1 MATIE
6 NFIMLRDGMS
16 APLLKIANA
25 TEKASDKLNKFTG
38 STRVAGTA
46 AQQSVGKFNM
56 LGSVF
61 AGSFLATAAI
71 AGARALGSAIAS
83 VGTSAEEFAG
93 IQARLGLVAN
103 SQKEVAGLNQAIFE
117 SAQRARG
124 SYFDMA
130 NAVSKLAINAR
141 DAFPDPAEV
150 VGFTEG
156 IQKLFAV
163 GGASVVE
170 QKSAMLQLTQA
181 LGSGRLQGDEF
192 RSISENAPMLL
203 NMISKE
209 LGVTRGEVKAL
220 AAEGKITSAVI
231 KDSILKHMGDIDDA
245 FAKVPK
251 RWGDHFKKVGNMAV
265 VSFAPVFGMIT
276 RLANSKSVQTIVDNV
291 STAVQRLAPV
301 FTGAVTAVTWLI
313 DLTADGLTAVNKFLT
328 EHAGI
333 VKSALFAVGLGL
345 AYVGVMA
352 TIAKA
357 RLLAAA
363 AATVVKALI
372 DMQATGVMITM
383 AMAAAHLNAV
393 LLANPIGV
401 VVGAILVGIGVIYG
415 AVAAVNY
422 FAGTSVSA
430 TGLIFG
436 AFSFVFAGIYNML
449 AAAWNRFVIFANFLG
464 AVFVDPAGAIYNLF
478 ADIWN
483 GVVSLV
489 ADAVNSIIG
498 LINKLPGMNVGTVS
512 APTRAR
518 KDIAGAFTLGRADYV
533 DPAKWAASGYATG
546 KKFEDFIGNIGNPN
560 GAFGKPLTDG
570 ASDVENAIADNTAE
584 GAKQGKRAADALDST
599 VSDLKYLRDA
609 AEREAINRYVNATVK
624 VDAGGL
630 HVTSGGERNFDGM
643 MRAFCD
649 NLSEAL
655 ETGTEGVLQ

>member
-1 MATIE
+1 MATIK

-38 STRVAGTA
+38 STRAAGTA

-61 AGSFLATAAI
+61 AGSFLAAGAI

-124 SYFDMA
+124 SFFDMA
-130 NAVSKLAINAR
+130 DAVSKLAINAR

-163 GGASVVE
+163 GGASVAE

-220 AAEGKITSAVI
+220 ASEGKITSAVI

-251 RWGDHFKKVGNMAV
+251 RWGDHFKKIGNMAV
-265 VSFAPVFGMIT
+265 VAFASVFGTIT

-301 FTGAVTAVTWLI
+301 FLGAVTAVTWLI
-313 DLTADGLTAVNKFLT
+313 DQTADGLNMINTAFNEHSVLVKGALTAVSLALG
-328 EHAGI
+328 HVAGMI
-333 VKSALFAVGLGL
+333 
-345 AYVGVMA
+345 
-352 TIAKA
+352 
-357 RLLAAA
+357 LLAAGRAAIA
-363 AATVVKALI
+363 AAAFAAKTAADWAATAALI
-372 DMQATGVMITM
+372 
-383 AMAAAHLNAV
+383 AMEYAQGGLNAAMYACPV
-393 LLANPIGV
+393 TWLVGA
-401 VVGAILVGIGVIYG
+401 VVGLVAVFYG

-436 AFSFVFAGIYNML
+436 AFSFVFAEIYNMVVMI
-449 AAAWNRFVIFANFLG
+449 WNQFVDFANFLG
-464 AVFVDPAGAIYNLF
+464 AVFVDPLGAIYNLF

-489 ADAVNSIIG
+489 ADAVNEIIG

-512 APTRAR
+512 APTLAR
-518 KDIAGAFTLGRADYV
+518 KDIAGAFTLGKADYV
-533 DPAKWAASGYATG
+533 NPANWAASGYAAG
-546 KKFEDFIGNIGNPN
+546 KKFEAFLGSIGSPN
-560 GAFGKPLTDG
+560 GAFGTPPTDG
-570 ASDVENAIADNTAE
+570 ARDIDNAIADNTAE

-630 HVTSGGERNFDGM
+630 HVTSGGERNFDGA
-643 MRAFCD
+643 MRAFCA
-649 NLSEAL
+649 NLAEAL

>member
-1 MATIE
+1 MATIK
-6 NFIMLRDGMS
+6 NFISLRDGMS

-46 AQQSVGKFNM
+46 ARQSVGKFNM

-61 AGSFLATAAI
+61 AGGFLAAGAI

-103 SQKEVAGLNQAIFE
+103 SQEEVAGLNQAIFE

-141 DAFPDPAEV
+141 DAFPDPVEV

-163 GGASVVE
+163 GGASVAE

-251 RWGDHFKKVGNMAV
+251 RWGDHFKKIGNMAV
-265 VSFAPVFGMIT
+265 VSFAPVFGTIT

-301 FTGAVTAVTWLI
+301 FLGAVTAVTWLI
-313 DLTADGLTAVNKFLT
+313 DRTADGLNTINAAFNDHSVLVKGALTAVSMALG
-328 EHAGI
+328 HVAG
-333 VKSALFAVGLGL
+333 
-345 AYVGVMA
+345 MM
-352 TIAKA
+352 
-357 RLLAAA
+357 LLAAGRAAIA
-363 AATVVKALI
+363 AAAFAAKTVADWAETAALI
-372 DMQATGVMITM
+372 
-383 AMAAAHLNAV
+383 AMEYAQGGLNAAMYACPV
-393 LLANPIGV
+393 TWLVGA
-401 VVGAILVGIGVIYG
+401 VVGLVAVFYG

-449 AAAWNRFVIFANFLG
+449 AAAWNQFVVFANFLG
-464 AVFVDPAGAIYNLF
+464 AVFVDPLGAIYNLF

-512 APTRAR
+512 APTLAR

-533 DPAKWAASGYATG
+533 DPAKWAASGYAAG
-546 KKFEDFIGNIGNPN
+546 KKFEDFLGSIGSPN
-560 GAFGKPLTDG
+560 GLFGKPLTDG

-643 MRAFCD
+643 MRAFCE
-649 NLSEAL
+649 NIAEAL

>member
-1 MATIE
+1 MATIQ
-6 NFIMLRDGMS
+6 NFISLRDGMS
-16 APLLKIANA
+16 APLLKIASA

-38 STRVAGTA
+38 STRAAGTA
-46 AQQSVGKFNM
+46 AKLTAGRFGM

-61 AGSFLATAAI
+61 AGSFLAAGAI

-93 IQARLGLVAN
+93 IQSRLALVAS
-103 SQKEVAGLNQAIFE
+103 SQEEVAGLNQAIFN

-141 DAFPDPAEV
+141 DAFPDPSQV

-156 IQKLFAV
+156 IQKLFAI
-163 GGASVVE
+163 GGASVME

-231 KDSILKHMGDIDDA
+231 KDSIMHHMGEIDDA

-251 RWGDHFKKVGNMAV
+251 RWGDHFKAVGNMAV
-265 VSFAPVFGMIT
+265 VAFAPVFGAIT
-276 RLANSKSVQTIVDNV
+276 RLANSQSVQTIVDNV
-291 STAVQRLAPV
+291 STAVQRLAPA
-301 FTGAVTAVTWLI
+301 FMIAVNGVTWLI
-313 DLTADGLTAVNKFLT
+313 DQTASGLNSINAAFTQ
-328 EHAGI
+328 H
-333 VKSALFAVGLGL
+333 SALAKGALMAVGVALG
-345 AYVGVMA
+345 YVGGMMIVSA
-352 TIAKA
+352 AQTGI
-357 RLLAAA
+357 AAA
-363 AATVVKALI
+363 AFAAKTVADWAETAALI
-372 DMQATGVMITM
+372 
-383 AMAAAHLNAV
+383 AMTAAQNGLNAAMYACPV
-393 LLANPIGV
+393 TWLVGA
-401 VVGAILVGIGVIYG
+401 VVGLVAVFYG

-422 FAGTSVSA
+422 FADTSISA

-436 AFSFVFAGIYNML
+436 AFAFMFAKVYNL
-449 AAAWNRFVIFANFLG
+449 VAFTWNMFARFANFLG
-464 AVFVDPAGAIYNLF
+464 AVFVDPLGAAYNYF
-478 ADIWN
+478 ADTWN
-483 GVVSLV
+483 AVVELV
-489 ADAVNSIIG
+489 AAAVNDIIG
-498 LINKLPGMNVGTVS
+498 MLNRLPGIDIGEVG
-512 APTRAR
+512 APTLAR
-518 KDIAGAFTLGRADYV
+518 KDIAGAMWNVGTMNYAS
-533 DPAKWAASGYATG
+533 ATKWAASGYDMGAG
-546 KKFEDFIGNIGNPN
+546 VESALGGIFSPN
-560 GAFGKPLTDG
+560 GSFGSPMG
-570 ASDVENAIADNTAE
+570 ARDVDLDIADNTAE

-609 AEREAINRYVNATVK
+609 AEREAINRYTNTTIK

-643 MRAFCD
+643 MRAFCE
-649 NLSEAL
+649 NIAEAL

>member
-1 MATIE
+1 MATIK

-38 STRVAGTA
+38 STRAAGTA

-61 AGSFLATAAI
+61 AGSFLAAGAI

-103 SQKEVAGLNQAIFE
+103 SQEEVAGLNQAIFE

-163 GGASVVE
+163 GGASVAE

-251 RWGDHFKKVGNMAV
+251 RWGDHFKKIGNMAV
-265 VSFAPVFGMIT
+265 VSFAPVFGAIT

-301 FTGAVTAVTWLI
+301 FLGAVTAVTWLI
-313 DLTADGLTAVNKFLT
+313 DLTADGLNTINVAFDEHSVLVKGALTAVSMALG
-328 EHAGI
+328 HVAGMMLLAAGRAAI
-333 VKSALFAVGLGL
+333 AAAALGL
-345 AYVGVMA
+345 HAVHTWAATAA
-352 TIAKA
+352 TIA
-357 RLLAAA
+357 
-363 AATVVKALI
+363 
-372 DMQATGVMITM
+372 QAYAQGG
-383 AMAAAHLNAV
+383 LNAAMYACPV
-393 LLANPIGV
+393 TWLVGA
-401 VVGAILVGIGVIYG
+401 VVGLVAVFYG

-422 FAGTSVSA
+422 FAGTSLSA

-449 AAAWNRFVIFANFLG
+449 AAAWNRFVVFANFLG
-464 AVFVDPAGAIYNLF
+464 EVFVSPGWAIYNLF

-512 APTRAR
+512 APTLAR
-518 KDIAGAFTLGRADYV
+518 KDIAGAFSLGRADYV
-533 DPAKWAASGYATG
+533 DAGSWAASGYAAG
-546 KKFEDFIGNIGNPN
+546 KKFEDFIGNIGSPN
-560 GAFGKPLTDG
+560 GLFGKPLTDG

-609 AEREAINRYVNATVK
+609 AEREAINRYTNTTIK

-643 MRAFCD
+643 MRAFCE
-649 NLSEAL
+649 NIAEAL
-655 ETGTEGVLQ
+655 ETGAEGVQS

>member
-1 MATIE
+1 MATIK

-46 AQQSVGKFNM
+46 AQQSAGKFNM

-163 GGASVVE
+163 GGASVAE

-220 AAEGKITSAVI
+220 ASEGKITSAVI

-301 FTGAVTAVTWLI
+301 FMGAVTAVTWLI
-313 DLTADGLTAVNKFLT
+313 DLTADGLNTINAAFNEHSALVKGALTAV
-328 EHAGI
+328 
-333 VKSALFAVGLGL
+333 SMALG
-345 AYVGVMA
+345 YVGGMMLLAAGRA
-352 TIAKA
+352 TIA
-357 RLLAAA
+357 AAA
-363 AATVVKALI
+363 FAAKAAADWAATAATI
-372 DMQATGVMITM
+372 AQAYAQGG
-383 AMAAAHLNAV
+383 LNAAMYACPV
-393 LLANPIGV
+393 TWLVGA
-401 VVGAILVGIGVIYG
+401 VVGLVAGFYG
-415 AVAAVNY
+415 AVVAVNY

-436 AFSFVFAGIYNML
+436 AFSWLFAGVYNML
-449 AAAWNRFVIFANFLG
+449 AVAWNQFIIFANFLG
-464 AVFVDPAGAIYNLF
+464 AVFVDPLGAIYNLF
-478 ADIWN
+478 ADIWS

-512 APTRAR
+512 APTLAR
-518 KDIAGAFTLGRADYV
+518 KDIAGAFTLGRADYA
-533 DPAKWAASGYATG
+533 DPSKWAASGYFAG
-546 KKFEDFIGNIGNPN
+546 KKFEDFLGGIGNPN
-560 GAFGKPLTDG
+560 GAFGTAAMGG
-570 ASDVENAIADNTAE
+570 ARDVENAIADNTAE

-609 AEREAINRYVNATVK
+609 AEREAINRYTNTTIK

-630 HVTSGGERNFDGM
+630 HVTNGGERNFDGM
-643 MRAFCD
+643 MRAFCE
-649 NLSEAL
+649 NIAEAL
-655 ETGTEGVLQ
+655 ETGTEGVLK

>member
-1 MATIE
+1 MATIK

-38 STRVAGTA
+38 STRAAGTA

-61 AGSFLATAAI
+61 AGSFLAAGAI

-163 GGASVVE
+163 GGASVAE

-265 VSFAPVFGMIT
+265 VAFAPVFGTIT

-301 FTGAVTAVTWLI
+301 FLGAVTAATWFI
-313 DLTADGLTAVNKFLT
+313 DRTADGLNMINAAFNDHSVLVKGALTAVSMALGHVAGMMLVT
-328 EHAGI
+328 AGRAGI
-333 VKSALFAVGLGL
+333 SAAAL
-345 AYVGVMA
+345 ALHTVHTWAATAA
-352 TIAKA
+352 TIA
-357 RLLAAA
+357 
-363 AATVVKALI
+363 
-372 DMQATGVMITM
+372 QAYAQGG
-383 AMAAAHLNAV
+383 LNAAMYACPV
-393 LLANPIGV
+393 TWLVGA
-401 VVGAILVGIGVIYG
+401 VVGLVAVFYG

-436 AFSFVFAGIYNML
+436 AFSFVFAEIYNMVVMI
-449 AAAWNRFVIFANFLG
+449 WNQFVDFANFLG
-464 AVFVDPAGAIYNLF
+464 AVFVDPLGAIYNLF

-489 ADAVNSIIG
+489 ADAVNEIIG

-512 APTRAR
+512 APTIAR
-518 KDIAGAFTLGRADYV
+518 KDIAGAFSLGHADYV
-533 DPAKWAASGYATG
+533 DAGSWAASGYAAG
-546 KKFEDFIGNIGNPN
+546 KKFEDFLGNIGSPN
-560 GAFGKPLTDG
+560 GAFGTPDMDG
-570 ASDVENAIADNTAE
+570 ARDIDNAIADNTAE

-643 MRAFCD
+643 MRAFCE
-649 NLSEAL
+649 NIAEAL

>member
-1 MATIE
+1 MATIK

-61 AGSFLATAAI
+61 AGGFLAAGAI

-163 GGASVVE
+163 GGASVAE

-251 RWGDHFKKVGNMAV
+251 RWGDHFKKIGNMAV

-276 RLANSKSVQTIVDNV
+276 RLANSKSVQTIVDNI

-301 FTGAVTAVTWLI
+301 FMGAVTAVTWLI
-313 DLTADGLTAVNKFLT
+313 DLTADGLNTINAAFNDHSVLVKGALTAVSMALGYAGSMMLVT
-328 EHAGI
+328 AGRAGI
-333 VKSALFAVGLGL
+333 SAAALALHAVHTW
-345 AYVGVMA
+345 AATAA
-352 TIAKA
+352 TIAQTYA
-357 RLLAAA
+357 
-363 AATVVKALI
+363 
-372 DMQATGVMITM
+372 QSG
-383 AMAAAHLNAV
+383 LNA
-393 LLANPIGV
+393 AMYACPITWLVGA
-401 VVGAILVGIGVIYG
+401 VVGLVAVFYG
-415 AVAAVNY
+415 AIAAVNY

-430 TGLIFG
+430 TGLIFNV
-436 AFSFVFAGIYNML
+436 FSFVFAGIYNLL
-449 AAAWNRFVIFANFLG
+449 AVVWNRFIIFANFLG
-464 AVFVDPAGAIYNLF
+464 AVFVDPGWAIYNLF
-478 ADIWN
+478 VDIWN
-483 GVVSLV
+483 GVVGTV
-489 ADAVNSIIG
+489 ANAVNEIVG

-512 APTRAR
+512 APTFAR
-518 KDIAGAFTLGRADYV
+518 KDIAGAVPFGRASYMNMTD
-533 DPAKWAASGYATG
+533 AARAGYFAG
-546 KKFEDFIGNIGNPN
+546 KRFEDFLGGIGSPN
-560 GAFGKPLTDG
+560 GLFGKPLTDG

-609 AEREAINRYVNATVK
+609 AEREAINRYTNTTIK

-630 HVTSGGERNFDGM
+630 HVTNGGERNFDGM

-649 NLSEAL
+649 NIAEAL
-655 ETGTEGVLQ
+655 ETGAEGVQS

>member
-1 MATIE
+1 MATIK

-71 AGARALGSAIAS
+71 AGARALGLAIAS

-163 GGASVVE
+163 GGASVAE

-251 RWGDHFKKVGNMAV
+251 RWGDHFKKIGNMAV
-265 VSFAPVFGMIT
+265 VSFAPVFGAIT

-301 FTGAVTAVTWLI
+301 FLGAVTAVTWLI
-313 DLTADGLTAVNKFLT
+313 DRTADGLNTINTAFDEHSVLVKGALTAVSMALG
-328 EHAGI
+328 HAAGMMLVTAGRAAI
-333 VKSALFAVGLGL
+333 AASALALHAVHTW
-345 AYVGVMA
+345 AATAA
-352 TIAKA
+352 TIA
-357 RLLAAA
+357 
-363 AATVVKALI
+363 
-372 DMQATGVMITM
+372 QAYAQGG
-383 AMAAAHLNAV
+383 LNAAMYACPV
-393 LLANPIGV
+393 TWLVGA
-401 VVGAILVGIGVIYG
+401 VVGLVAVFYG

-422 FAGTSVSA
+422 FAGTSLSA

-436 AFSFVFAGIYNML
+436 AFSWLFAGIYNML
-449 AAAWNRFVIFANFLG
+449 ALVWNRFIDFANFLG
-464 AVFVDPAGAIYNLF
+464 VAFVDPGAAIYNLF
-478 ADIWN
+478 VAIWN
-483 GVVSLV
+483 GVVEHV
-489 ADAVNSIIG
+489 AGAINAIVGMVNSHLG
-498 LINKLPGMNVGTVS
+498 TNFGTVGV
-512 APTRAR
+512 PTIAA
-518 KDIAGAFTLGRADYV
+518 KDVTGAFSFERASYMNMTD
-533 DPAKWAASGYATG
+533 AARAGYATG
-546 KKFEDFIGNIGNPN
+546 KRFEDFLGSIGSPN

-630 HVTSGGERNFDGM
+630 HVTSGSERNFDGM
-643 MRAFCD
+643 MRAFCE
-649 NLSEAL
+649 NIAEAL

>member
-1 MATIE
+1 MATIK

-38 STRVAGTA
+38 STRAAGTA

-61 AGSFLATAAI
+61 AGSFLAAGAI

-156 IQKLFAV
+156 IQKLFTV
-163 GGASVVE
+163 GGASVAE

-251 RWGDHFKKVGNMAV
+251 RWGDHFKKIGNMAV
-265 VSFAPVFGMIT
+265 VSFAPVFGAIT

-301 FTGAVTAVTWLI
+301 FMGAVTAVTWLI
-313 DLTADGLTAVNKFLT
+313 DLTADGLNTINTAFEEHSVLVKGALTAVSMALGHVAGMMLVT
-328 EHAGI
+328 AGRAGI
-333 VKSALFAVGLGL
+333 SAAAL
-345 AYVGVMA
+345 ALHTVHTWAATAA
-352 TIAKA
+352 TIA
-357 RLLAAA
+357 
-363 AATVVKALI
+363 
-372 DMQATGVMITM
+372 QAYAQGG
-383 AMAAAHLNAV
+383 LNAAMYACPMTWLV
-393 LLANPIGV
+393 GA
-401 VVGAILVGIGVIYG
+401 VVGLVAVFYG
-415 AVAAVNY
+415 AIAAVNH

-430 TGLIFG
+430 TGLIFNV
-436 AFSFVFAGIYNML
+436 FSFVFAGIYNLL
-449 AAAWNRFVIFANFLG
+449 AVVWNRFIIFANFLG
-464 AVFVDPAGAIYNLF
+464 EVFVDPGWAIYNLF
-478 ADIWN
+478 VEIWN
-483 GVVSLV
+483 GVVGTV
-489 ADAVNSIIG
+489 ANAVNDIVG

-512 APTRAR
+512 APTLAR
-518 KDIAGAFTLGRADYV
+518 KEIAGVVPFRRASYMNMTD
-533 DPAKWAASGYATG
+533 AARAGYFAG
-546 KKFEDFIGNIGNPN
+546 KRFEDFLGNIGSPN
-560 GAFGKPLTDG
+560 GAFGTPPKDG

-599 VSDLKYLRDA
+599 ASDLKYLRDA

-643 MRAFCD
+643 MRAFCE
-649 NLSEAL
+649 NIAEAL
-655 ETGTEGVLQ
+655 ETGAEGVLQ

>member
-1 MATIE
+1 MATIK

-38 STRVAGTA
+38 STRAAGTA

-61 AGSFLATAAI
+61 AGGFLAAGAI

-163 GGASVVE
+163 GGASVAE

-251 RWGDHFKKVGNMAV
+251 RWGDHFKKIGNMAV
-265 VSFAPVFGMIT
+265 VSFAPVFGAIT

-301 FTGAVTAVTWLI
+301 FMGAVTAVTWLI
-313 DLTADGLTAVNKFLT
+313 DLTADGLNMINTAFNEHSVLVKGALTAVSLALG
-328 EHAGI
+328 HVAGMM
-333 VKSALFAVGLGL
+333 LL
-345 AYVGVMA
+345 AAGRA
-352 TIAKA
+352 TIA
-357 RLLAAA
+357 AAA
-363 AATVVKALI
+363 FAAKTVADWAATAALI
-372 DMQATGVMITM
+372 
-383 AMAAAHLNAV
+383 AMEYAQGGLNAAMYACPV
-393 LLANPIGV
+393 TWLVGA
-401 VVGAILVGIGVIYG
+401 VVGLVAVFYG

-422 FAGTSVSA
+422 FAGASVSA

-436 AFSFVFAGIYNML
+436 AFSFVFAEIYNMVVMI
-449 AAAWNRFVIFANFLG
+449 WNQFVDFANFLG
-464 AVFVDPAGAIYNLF
+464 AVFVDPLGAIYNLF

-483 GVVSLV
+483 GVVSLA

-512 APTRAR
+512 APTLAR
-518 KDIAGAFTLGRADYV
+518 KDISGAFTLGKAGYA

-546 KKFEDFIGNIGNPN
+546 KRFEDFLGSIGSPN
-560 GAFGKPLTDG
+560 GAFGTPPTDG
-570 ASDVENAIADNTAE
+570 ARDIDNAIADNTAE

-643 MRAFCD
+643 MRAFCE
-649 NLSEAL
+649 NIAEAL
-655 ETGTEGVLQ
+655 ETGAEGVLQ

>member
-1 MATIE
+1 MATIK

-61 AGSFLATAAI
+61 AGGFLAAGAI

-163 GGASVVE
+163 GGASVAE

-251 RWGDHFKKVGNMAV
+251 RWGDHFKKIGNMAV
-265 VSFAPVFGMIT
+265 VSFAPVFGAIT

-301 FTGAVTAVTWLI
+301 FMGAVTAVTWLI
-313 DLTADGLTAVNKFLT
+313 DLTADGLNTINAAFNEHSALVKGALTAV
-328 EHAGI
+328 
-333 VKSALFAVGLGL
+333 SMALG
-345 AYVGVMA
+345 YVGGMMLLTAGRA
-352 TIAKA
+352 TIA
-357 RLLAAA
+357 AAA
-363 AATVVKALI
+363 FAAKAVADWAATAALI
-372 DMQATGVMITM
+372 
-383 AMAAAHLNAV
+383 AMEYAQYGLNAAMYACPV
-393 LLANPIGV
+393 TWLVGA
-401 VVGAILVGIGVIYG
+401 VVGLVAVFYG

-436 AFSFVFAGIYNML
+436 AFSWLFAGVYNML
-449 AAAWNRFVIFANFLG
+449 AMVWNEFIIFANFLG
-464 AVFVDPAGAIYNLF
+464 AVFVDPLGAIYNLF

-498 LINKLPGMNVGTVS
+498 LINKLPGMSVGAVS
-512 APTRAR
+512 APTLAR

-546 KKFEDFIGNIGNPN
+546 KKFEDFIGSIGSPN
-560 GAFGKPLTDG
+560 GLFGKPLTDG

-599 VSDLKYLRDA
+599 ASDLKYLRDA

-630 HVTSGGERNFDGM
+630 HVTSGGERNFDGA

-649 NLSEAL
+649 NLAEAL
-655 ETGTEGVLQ
+655 ETGMEGVLQ

>member
-1 MATIE
+1 MAGINTYIK
-6 NFIMLRDGMS
+6 LRDGMS

-38 STRVAGTA
+38 STRAAGTA

-61 AGSFLATAAI
+61 AGSFLAAGAI

-163 GGASVVE
+163 GGASVAE

-251 RWGDHFKKVGNMAV
+251 RWGDHFKKIGNMAV
-265 VSFAPVFGMIT
+265 VSFAPVFGAIT

-301 FTGAVTAVTWLI
+301 FLGAVTAATWFI
-313 DLTADGLTAVNKFLT
+313 DRTADGLNTINAAFNDHSVLVKGALTAVSMALGHVAGMMLVT
-328 EHAGI
+328 AGRAGI
-333 VKSALFAVGLGL
+333 SAAAL
-345 AYVGVMA
+345 ALHTVHTWAATAA
-352 TIAKA
+352 TIA
-357 RLLAAA
+357 
-363 AATVVKALI
+363 
-372 DMQATGVMITM
+372 QAYAQGG
-383 AMAAAHLNAV
+383 LNAA
-393 LLANPIGV
+393 LYACPITWIVGA
-401 VVGAILVGIGVIYG
+401 VVGLVAVFYG
-415 AVAAVNY
+415 AIAAVNH

-430 TGLIFG
+430 TGLIFNV
-436 AFSFVFAGIYNML
+436 FSFMFAGIYNL
-449 AAAWNRFVIFANFLG
+449 LVTAWNKFIVFANFLG
-464 AVFVDPAGAIYNLF
+464 SVFVSPGWAIYNLF
-478 ADIWN
+478 VDIWN
-483 GVVSLV
+483 GIVECV
-489 ADAVNSIIG
+489 AGAINSIV
-498 LINKLPGMNVGTVS
+498 GMTNSLFGTSWGTVS
-512 APTRAR
+512 APTFAR
-518 KDIAGAFTLGRADYV
+518 KDIAGVVPFGRADYAN
-533 DPAKWAASGYATG
+533 PASWAASGYAAG
-546 KKFEDFIGNIGNPN
+546 KKFEDFLGSIGSPN
-560 GAFGKPLTDG
+560 GAFGTPPTDG
-570 ASDVENAIADNTAE
+570 ARDIDNAIADNTAE

-643 MRAFCD
+643 MRAFCE
-649 NLSEAL
+649 NIAEAL

>member
-1 MATIE
+1 MATIK

-61 AGSFLATAAI
+61 AGGFLAAGAI

-163 GGASVVE
+163 GGASVAE

-245 FAKVPK
+245 F
-251 RWGDHFKKVGNMAV
+251 WGDHFKKIGNMAV

-276 RLANSKSVQTIVDNV
+276 RLANSKSVQTIVDNI

-301 FTGAVTAVTWLI
+301 FMGAVTAVTWLI
-313 DLTADGLTAVNKFLT
+313 DLTADGLNTINAAFNDHSVLVKGALTAVSMALGYAGSMMLVT
-328 EHAGI
+328 AGRAGI
-333 VKSALFAVGLGL
+333 SAAALALHAVHTW
-345 AYVGVMA
+345 AATAA
-352 TIAKA
+352 TIAQTYA
-357 RLLAAA
+357 
-363 AATVVKALI
+363 
-372 DMQATGVMITM
+372 QSG
-383 AMAAAHLNAV
+383 LNA
-393 LLANPIGV
+393 AMYACPITWLVGA
-401 VVGAILVGIGVIYG
+401 VVGLVAVFYG
-415 AVAAVNY
+415 AIAAVNY

-430 TGLIFG
+430 TGLIFNV
-436 AFSFVFAGIYNML
+436 FSFVFAGIYNLL
-449 AAAWNRFVIFANFLG
+449 AVVWNRFIIFANFLG
-464 AVFVDPAGAIYNLF
+464 AVFVDPGWAIYNLF
-478 ADIWN
+478 VDIWN
-483 GVVSLV
+483 GVVGTV
-489 ADAVNSIIG
+489 ANAVNEIVG

-512 APTRAR
+512 APTFAR
-518 KDIAGAFTLGRADYV
+518 KDIAGAVPFGRASYMNMTD
-533 DPAKWAASGYATG
+533 AARAGYFAG
-546 KKFEDFIGNIGNPN
+546 KRFEDFLGGIGSPN
-560 GAFGKPLTDG
+560 GLFGKPLTDG

-609 AEREAINRYVNATVK
+609 AEREAINRYTNTTIK

-630 HVTSGGERNFDGM
+630 HVTNGGERNFDGM

-649 NLSEAL
+649 NIAEAL
-655 ETGTEGVLQ
+655 ETGAEGVQS

>member
-1 MATIE
+1 MATIK

-38 STRVAGTA
+38 STRAAGTA

-163 GGASVVE
+163 GGASVAE

-209 LGVTRGEVKAL
+209 LGVTRGEVK

-265 VSFAPVFGMIT
+265 VSFAPVFGAIT

-301 FTGAVTAVTWLI
+301 FMGAVTAVTWLI
-313 DLTADGLTAVNKFLT
+313 DLTAGGLNTINAAFNDHSVLVKGALTAVSMALGY
-328 EHAGI
+328 AG
-333 VKSALFAVGLGL
+333 G
-345 AYVGVMA
+345 MM
-352 TIAKA
+352 
-357 RLLAAA
+357 LLAAGRAAIA
-363 AATVVKALI
+363 AAAFAAKAVADWAATAALI
-372 DMQATGVMITM
+372 
-383 AMAAAHLNAV
+383 AMEYAQYGLNAAMYACPV
-393 LLANPIGV
+393 TWLVGA
-401 VVGAILVGIGVIYG
+401 VVGLVAVFYG

-436 AFSFVFAGIYNML
+436 AFSWLFAGIYNML
-449 AAAWNRFVIFANFLG
+449 AAAWNQFIIFANFLG
-464 AVFVDPAGAIYNLF
+464 EVFVDPGWAIYNLF
-478 ADIWN
+478 VEIWN
-483 GVVSLV
+483 GVVGTV
-489 ADAVNSIIG
+489 ANAVNDIVG

-512 APTRAR
+512 APTLAR
-518 KDIAGAFTLGRADYV
+518 KEIAGVVPFRRASYMNMTD
-533 DPAKWAASGYATG
+533 AARAGYFAG
-546 KKFEDFIGNIGNPN
+546 KRFEDFLGNIGSPN
-560 GAFGKPLTDG
+560 GAFGTPPKDG

-643 MRAFCD
+643 MRAFCE
-649 NLSEAL
+649 NIAEAL
-655 ETGTEGVLQ
+655 ETGAEGVLQ